1 MTQEP
6 GNMVGPT
13 NQGIDD
19 LIARDP
25 AAQFDT
31 SCNCV
36 KGSNYG
42 VSPRVT
48 PIPLYDPVYYATG
61 KKNGRNADFR
71 LANVIGFFI
80 DSRQGNQ
87 VYGYV
92 MPILGT
98 IDQNLGPAPSGS
110 FPAAI
115 RLVQ

>member
-25 AAQFDT
+25 AATFDT
-31 SCNCV
+31 SCACV
-36 KGSNYG
+36 RGSQFG

-48 PIPLYDPVYYATG
+48 PIPLYDPLYYATG
-61 KKNGRNADFR
+61 KQNGRNADFK

-80 DSRQGNQ
+80 DTRVGNQ
-87 VYGYV
+87 VYGYI

-98 IDQNLGPAPSGS
+98 IDPSAGPAPSGS
-110 FPAAI
+110 FPTAI